1 MGSALWKAGEGS
13 SGLPYWASPGWD
25 LGKRPLCIPL
35 IQGRALHRMPTRQV
49 GPALPQATLSHPCPS
64 PEDPGEHLLQAA
76 HRLNNRANL
85 DQQVLLKCANHLL
98 FLSCF

>member
-13 SGLPYWASPGWD
+13 SGLPSWASPGWD
-25 LGKRPLCIPL
+25 LGKWLLCTPL
-35 IQGRALHRMPTRQV
+35 IQRRALHWTPTPQV
-49 GPALPQATLSHPCPS
+49 GPTLPHTTLSHPCPS
-64 PEDPGEHLLQAA
+64 PGNPGEHLLQAA
-76 HRLNNRANL
+76 HRRNIHANL